1 MQTRK
6 NRMLAVVTFGIL
18 LNFVAFSESLTLG
31 NLISGMLQVVPDST
45 TNSNTSTSNSLAPFF
60 TKLKD
65 VTELTTDITQG
76 DYVSALIDG
85 IDFLETFSA
94 LPEPVKLILKIY
106 EMNDCSL
113 VRCLSKQSSP
123 QVKTDF
129 TNGIKEI
136 VMCSAKTRNALSI
149 AMMETLS
156 DHILCDQQNND
167 LRAIVISA
175 EGSVFSSGHNL
186 KELMKRSDKGIDSP
200 VPVIAKVDGVAAAA
214 GCQLVAQCDIAICSE
229 KSQFSTPGANF
240 GIFCSTP
247 GVALSRCVNKMPALY
262 MLLTGLPVSAQEA
275 FQIGLITKVRSS
287 DQLNEEIENI
297 CRAIKTKSRDVIELG
312 KRFYYK
318 QIQYDVKKAYELGGD
333 KMVENLQLPDCKEG
347 IQSFIEKRK
356 PQWGTGKD

>member
-1 MQTRK
+1 MRYTE
-6 NRMLAVVTFGIL
+6 AVG
-18 LNFVAFSESLTLG
+18 
-31 NLISGMLQVVPDST
+31 
-45 TNSNTSTSNSLAPFF
+45 
-60 TKLKD
+60 K
-65 VTELTTDITQG
+65 
-76 DYVSALIDG
+76 
-85 IDFLETFSA
+85 
-94 LPEPVKLILKIY
+94 
-106 EMNDCSL
+106 
-113 VRCLSKQSSP
+113 
-123 QVKTDF
+123 
-129 TNGIKEI
+129 
-136 VMCSAKTRNALSI
+136 NALSI

-186 KELMKRSDKGIDSP
+186 KELANNREKQEVCFKIATQLMNCIIDSP